1 MDDIEKRKV
10 EIERLRWECD
20 PNVFSFKTTDE
31 IEPSDEIMG
40 QERALVAL
48 KTGIEIESP
57 GYNIYVSGLTG
68 TNRTELVK
76 RTLEKFLKPGDPPDD
91 ICYVHNFKNSD
102 TPIAI
107 ILPKGLGKKFKKA
120 MSDFISR
127 LKEYIPQAIQSQE
140 FKNNLKSI
148 AEKYGNQQKELVNR
162 LKLKSQEEG
171 FSMVQVQM
179 GAATRP
185 LLVPTLQ
192 EEPTSLEK
200 LESMVEAGEF
210 PKERYEALKDKSFAL
225 NTELDA
231 VRRESVILEKKMM
244 EEIANLEVEA
254 VRPEVESLIES
265 LRADFDFEKVS
276 QYLDEVKKDIMENT
290 SYFKT
295 EETPQTPQMPF
306 PILGLMAE
314 RSPLWRYEVNLL
326 VDNSESE
333 GRPVILETSPSY
345 ANLFGNIERS
355 IDRTGS
361 IQTDFTKLK
370 PGSIHRANGGYLIL
384 SAFDLLTEP
393 GSWHCLKRALNNKKI
408 EFHCIEPMV
417 LFASLTLK
425 PEPVEADLK
434 VIMVGDPYIYQLLMI
449 RDDDFPKVFKIKSDF
464 DPVMIKNEENIK
476 SYASFIKKTVDDEK
490 LLPFDRNGVSEVVE
504 HGVRTG
510 RSQKKISSRLPE
522 VADIIREASYWAKSE
537 GKDVVG
543 ADHVRRA
550 IEERI
555 RRVNMSEEKIKER
568 IKEGILMID
577 TEGSAVG
584 QVNGLAVYSLG
595 DHDFGAPSK
604 ITAVTSLGRGGII
617 NIEREAKLSGNIYDK
632 GVLILTGYLRGK
644 YAQDIPLS
652 LSASLTFEQSY
663 YGVDGDSA
671 SSTEVYA
678 IISAL
683 TEVPLRQDI
692 AVTGSVNQKG
702 RVQPIGGVNEKIEG
716 FFDVCSDRGLTGTQ
730 GVMIPDTNV
739 DDLMLRN
746 DVIEAVKEG
755 KFHIY
760 NVSTI
765 DEGIEILTGKEAG
778 EMSSDGKYPE
788 GTINYLVI
796 EKLTGIHEKLKK
808 LGKTDKKDNNE
819 KNDGNGEKEGE

>member
-1 MDDIEKRKV
+1 MVDIEKRKV
-10 EIERLRWECD
+10 EIDRLRWKCD
-20 PNVFSFKTTDE
+20 PGIFTFKTTKD
-31 IEPSDEIMG
+31 IEPSDEIIG
-40 QERALVAL
+40 QDRAIVAL

-57 GYNIYVSGLTG
+57 GYNIFVSGLTG
-68 TNRTELVK
+68 ANRIDLIKKTM
-76 RTLEKFLKPGDPPDD
+76 EKFVKPGDPPDD
-91 ICYVHNFKNSD
+91 ICYVYNFKDND
-102 TPIAI
+102 KPVALT
-107 ILPKGLGKKFKKA
+107 LPAGLGGKFKKA
-120 MSDFISR
+120 MADLIAK
-127 LKEYIPQAIQSQE
+127 LKEYIPQATQSRE
-140 FKNNLKSI
+140 FKNNLKNI

-179 GAATRP
+179 GAVTRP

-192 EEPTSLEK
+192 DEPTSLEK
-200 LESMVEAGEF
+200 LDSMVEAGEF
-210 PKERYEALKDKSFAL
+210 PKERFDALKDKSFAL

-231 VRRESVILEKKMM
+231 VRRESVELEKKMM
-244 EEIANLEVEA
+244 EEIKKLEA
-254 VRPEVESLIES
+254 DTIKPEIENQIES
-265 LRADFDFEKVS
+265 LRAEFKFEKIS
-276 QYLDEVKKDIMENT
+276 LYLDDVKADIIENT

-295 EETPQTPQMPF
+295 EEAPETPQMPF
-306 PILGLMAE
+306 PFIGLGSE

-326 VDNSESE
+326 VDNSDVKE
-333 GRPVILETSPSY
+333 RPVILETSPTY
-345 ANLFGNIERS
+345 ANLFGNIERT
-355 IDRTGS
+355 IDRAGAV
-361 IQTDFTKLK
+361 QTDFTKLK
-370 PGSIHRANGGYLIL
+370 PGSIHRANGGYLIMN
-384 SAFDLLTEP
+384 AFDLLTEP
-393 GSWHCLKRALNNKKI
+393 GSWHCLKRTLKNKKI
-408 EFHCIEPMV
+408 EFHCIEPMF
-417 LFASLTLK
+417 LFASLTIK

-449 RDDDFPKVFKIKSDF
+449 RDDEFPEIFKIKSDF
-464 DPVMIKNEENIK
+464 DPVMIKNEENVR
-476 SYASFIKKTVDDEK
+476 SYASFIKKTTEEEG
-490 LLPFDRNGVSEVVE
+490 LLPFDRSGVSGIVE
-504 HGVRTG
+504 YGVREG
-510 RSQKKISSRLPE
+510 RSQKKMSSRFSE

-537 GKDVVG
+537 GKEVVG
-543 ADHVRRA
+543 EEHVKRSIA
-550 IEERI
+550 EKIK
-555 RRVNMSEEKIKER
+555 RVNMSEDKIKEKMR
-568 IKEGILMID
+568 EGVLMIE
-577 TEGSAVG
+577 TEGSVVG

-595 DHDFGAPSK
+595 DHSFGAPSK

-678 IISAL
+678 IVSAL
-683 TEVPLRQDI
+683 TEIPLRQDI

-716 FFDVCSDRGLTGTQ
+716 FFDVCADRGLTGSQ

-739 DDLMLRN
+739 DDLMLRS
-746 DVIEAVKEG
+746 DVIDAVREG
-755 KFHIY
+755 KFNIY

-765 DEGIEILTGKEAG
+765 DEGIEILTGMEAG
-778 EMSSDGKYPE
+778 EMSKEGGYPE

-808 LGKTDKKDNNE
+808 LGKTDKKDNDDKGE
-819 KNDGNGEKEGE
+819 GNGENEG